1 MKTTCQMPV
10 REQAV
15 KPICGTSL
23 GVSALK
29 PSANRH
35 SKSKDG
41 AKRLKV
47 PSQVSKKNGS
57 SDLSWNWINLRA
69 WLGVSAADLAES
81 QPRPYCFVHNIHY
94 AKSRMGSRSALTGNF
109 CTVWNAPNASAPTAD
124 ALVTPEG
131 HRFQAGDLAWWSLA
145 IRQAEAFRVLSRKQ
159 REMRGGPGA
168 AASTD
173 GRQDGMEADALAPV
187 ASALMRQVRS
197 GPSSLP
203 DREISSEARRE
214 TQQGQPKARATVCK
228 QTARRILSGKPAL
241 STQINEGDRGS
252 LGLTPK
258 NRPKSAARRTGGA
271 A

>member
-1 MKTTCQMPV
+1 MERAERFRTDRYRLRLSHVSCAKL
-10 REQAV
+10 
-15 KPICGTSL
+15 L
-23 GVSALK
+23 GVSVRTVQNWEAARARLPYAAYK
-29 PSANRH
+29 LLRLLASGKHLDSAH
-35 SKSKDG
+35 WHG
-41 AKRLKV
+41 FYV
-47 PSQVSKKNGS
+47 QG
-57 SDLSWNWINLRA
+57 
-69 WLGVSAADLAES
+69 
-81 QPRPYCFVHNIHY
+81 
-94 AKSRMGSRSALTGNF
+94 
-109 CTVWNAPNASAPTAD
+109 D